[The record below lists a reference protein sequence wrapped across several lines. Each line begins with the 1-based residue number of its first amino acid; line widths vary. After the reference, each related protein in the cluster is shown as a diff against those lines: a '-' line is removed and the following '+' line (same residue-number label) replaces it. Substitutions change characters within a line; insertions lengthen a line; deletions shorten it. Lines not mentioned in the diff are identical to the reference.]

1 MKTTPS
7 LRLAAMIL
15 IAALPLSAP
24 ASERSKALA
33 ANLAAGDR
41 PDADKQRDAGR
52 KPAEVIAFLGIE
64 PGMTVVD
71 LIASGGHYTDVL
83 SVAVGEDGK
92 VYAQNSPSPPGGNGG
107 GGGGNNQASAKATV
121 KVSPTTLIE
130 YTEGMGWTTLLS
142 NALHTP
148 NQKDLFI
155 GGSLECGLF
164 TSTEISSQLGNLG
177 MSEAHAAICVRVL
190 VDGYMAD
197 PGVVTFA
204 SRTQKLEAIFQGL
217 IAGCLS
223 VDPLTGNV
231 ILDEACVEPEVLSL
245 LLESISSNHFNFV
258 YADLSSGVHTIEL
271 QAAIA
276 TNTEFTEN
284 SSAEAMALIGKGSL
298 VVEEIRLIQ
307 DEDIILE

>member
-1 MKTTPS
+1 MK
-7 LRLAAMIL
+7 
-15 IAALPLSAP
+15 
-24 ASERSKALA
+24 RSINENRRGVGVAT
-33 ANLAAGDR
+33 G
-41 PDADKQRDAGR
+41 
-52 KPAEVIAFLGIE
+52 LG
-64 PGMTVVD
+64 TVVGIIS
-71 LIASGGHYTDVL
+71 IALLL
-83 SVAVGEDGK
+83 SNVIPVA
-92 VYAQNSPSPPGGNGG
+92 YAPPGGN

-121 KVSPTTLIE
+121 KVAPTTLIE
-130 YTEGMGWTTLLS
+130 YTAGMGWTTLLS

-164 TSTEISSQLGNLG
+164 TSTEVSSQLGNLS

-190 VDGYMAD
+190 VDGYEAA

-223 VDPLTGNV
+223 VDPLGNV

-276 TNTEFTEN
+276 TNTAFTED
-284 SSAEAMALIGKGSL
+284 SSAEAKALIGKGSL
-298 VVEEIRLIQ
+298 VVEEVRLIQ
-307 DEDIILE
+307 GEDIILE